1 MSEKAPPKAGRSAPE
16 CRESSDS
23 SNARSEQ
30 ERLSF
35 QIALS
40 RARAEQMARR
50 TIDEAAAA
58 PIATPARG
66 ASVPTSASVHHAL
79 GASNLSN
86 LGGTASLQSL
96 AGFRGNYGS
105 SLYSV
110 PGRPLTEFQLRN
122 NAGTTAAATH
132 QAQSLLPSTTTY
144 RIIPAPNAGMEAS
157 QEARASYLQLPQQQ
171 YYVTNLQQPS
181 PFDRAL
187 AEAANRRHNDPPA
200 AAAPFTLSSGLP
212 GGIQVSVRRVAD
224 GVPATEFALDPRL
237 VVLLRD
243 GVGAPAGFNL
253 LPSVMP
259 LTGTVGAPAVSLM
272 TAAGAATGA
281 NAGQQGNQDR
291 RNGSLAPTGPKR
303 KRRKY
308 DHESFPEKVREG
320 LMAFDFHFVIHLI
333 NSLVGVFCLFSAS
346 PFDS

>member
-1 MSEKAPPKAGRSAPE
+1 MSDKAPPTAGHSAAE
-16 CRESSDS
+16 GRESSDS

-58 PIATPARG
+58 PTTAGG

-86 LGGTASLQSL
+86 LGGAASLQSL
-96 AGFRGNYGS
+96 AGLPGNYGS

-122 NAGTTAAATH
+122 NAATTAVATL
-132 QAQSLLPSTTTY
+132 QAQSLLPPTTTY
-144 RIIPAPNAGMEAS
+144 RIIPAPTAGMEAS
-157 QEARASYLQLPQQQ
+157 QEARGSYLQLPQQQ
-171 YYVTNLQQPS
+171 YFVTNLQQPT
-181 PFDRAL
+181 PFELAL
-187 AEAANRRHNDPPA
+187 AEAANRRNNNPPA
-200 AAAPFTLSSGLP
+200 AAAPFTLPTGFP
-212 GGIQVSVRRVAD
+212 GGIQVSVRRIAD
-224 GVPATEFALDPRL
+224 GVPATEYALDPRL

-243 GVGAPAGFNL
+243 GVGAQAGLNL

-259 LTGTVGAPAVSLM
+259 LTGTVGAPAVSII
-272 TAAGAATGA
+272 TAAGVAAGA
-281 NAGQQGNQDR
+281 TAEQQGNQDR

-308 DHESFPEKVREG
+308 DHESFPEKVREC
-320 LMAFDFHFVIHLI
+320 LLAFDCHFVISSCH
-333 NSLVGVFCLFSAS
+333 SLGWCFFVYS
-346 PFDS
+346 